1 MTFRTQPLSSLAVID
16 SYHYQITEL
25 LDMEMNEL
33 LKLMVNK
40 GASDLHLT
48 VSSPPVLRI
57 DGGLVPQ
64 EDLPPLSPQDIELA
78 LNQVCT
84 GEQRAAFDR
93 EWELDFAYGVPG
105 LARFRVNVLR
115 QRGVISLAFRFV
127 PFYIPSIDE
136 WGLPQ
141 IFKELILKPSG
152 LILIT
157 GTSGSGKSTTL
168 AAMLRHLN
176 ENATKS
182 VITVEDPI
190 EFTFRNK
197 KCLIRQRDLGD
208 DTKSFATAVIR
219 ALRHDADV
227 IVIGEMRDLDTIST
241 AITAA
246 ETGHLVLGTLH
257 TVDAPQS
264 IDRMID
270 VFPHGQ
276 QQQIR
281 IQLSQVIEAV
291 ISQTLLPRI
300 NGGRIAAFEIMLAS
314 RTIRRHIR
322 DEKTFE
328 IPVTIEVST
337 PEGMQ
342 TLDQALADLVRRKI
356 VTPEDALIRSRDPAK
371 LQQLLQ
377 SQREATV
384 LRGSVGNLIGK

>member
-1 MTFRTQPLSSLAVID
+1 
-16 SYHYQITEL
+16 
-25 LDMEMNEL
+25 MEMCEL

-57 DGGLVPQ
+57 DGELIPQ
-64 EDLPPLSPQDIELA
+64 EDLPPLTAEDVELA
-78 LNQVCT
+78 LEQVST
-84 GEQRAAFDR
+84 EEQRAAFDR

-105 LARFRVNVLR
+105 LARFRVNALR
-115 QRGVISLAFRFV
+115 QRGVISLAFRLV

-152 LILIT
+152 LILVT

-168 AAMLRHLN
+168 AAMLKHLN
-176 ENATKS
+176 ETATKS
-182 VITVEDPI
+182 VITIEDPI

-208 DTKSFATAVIR
+208 DTKSFSTAVIR

-291 ISQTLLPRI
+291 ISQALVPRI
-300 NGGRIAAFEIMLAS
+300 DGGRIAAFEIMLAS
-314 RTIRRHIR
+314 RTIRKHIR

-342 TLDQALADLVRRKI
+342 TLDQALADLVRRRI
-356 VTPEDALIRSRDPAK
+356 VTPEDALVRSRNPAK

-384 LRGSVGNLIGK
+384 VQGSVVA

>member
-1 MTFRTQPLSSLAVID
+1 
-16 SYHYQITEL
+16 
-25 LDMEMNEL
+25 MEINEL

-48 VSSPPVLRI
+48 MSSPPVLRI
-57 DGGLVPQ
+57 DGELMPK
-64 EDLPPLSPQDIELA
+64 EDLPPLTAEDIEVA
-78 LNQVCT
+78 LEQVST
-84 GEQRAAFDR
+84 QEQRVVFDR
-93 EWELDFAYGVPG
+93 ELELDFAYGVPG
-105 LARFRVNVLR
+105 LARFRVNALR
-115 QRGVISLAFRFV
+115 QRGAISLAFRFV

-141 IFKELILKPSG
+141 IFKELILRPSG

-182 VITVEDPI
+182 VITIEDPI

-208 DTKSFATAVIR
+208 DTKSFSTAVVR

-227 IVIGEMRDLDTIST
+227 IVIGEMRDLDTMST

-257 TVDAPQS
+257 TVDAAQS
-264 IDRMID
+264 IDRIID

-300 NGGRIAAFEIMLAS
+300 DGGRIAAFEIMLAS
-314 RTIRRHIR
+314 RTIRKHIR

-342 TLDQALADLVRRKI
+342 TLDQALADLVKKKI
-356 VTPEDALIRSRDPAK
+356 VTPEDALSRSRNPAK

-377 SQREATV
+377 SHREATLV
-384 LRGSVGNLIGK
+384 QGSVGNLIKK

>member
-1 MTFRTQPLSSLAVID
+1 
-16 SYHYQITEL
+16 
-25 LDMEMNEL
+25 MEMNEL

-57 DGGLVPQ
+57 NGELIPR
-64 EDLPPLSPQDIELA
+64 EDLPPLTAEDIELA
-78 LNQVCT
+78 LEQVST
-84 GEQRAAFDR
+84 EQQRAIFHR

-105 LARFRVNVLR
+105 LARFRVNALR
-115 QRGVISLAFRFV
+115 QRGATSLAFRFV

-176 ENATKS
+176 ENAAKS
-182 VITVEDPI
+182 VITIEDPI

-208 DTKSFATAVIR
+208 DTKSFSTAVIR

-300 NGGRIAAFEIMLAS
+300 DGGRIAAFEIMLAS
-314 RTIRRHIR
+314 RTIRKHIR

-342 TLDQALADLVRRKI
+342 TLDQALADLAKRKI
-356 VTPEDALIRSRDPAK
+356 ITPEDALIRSRNPVR

-377 SQREATV
+377 SQRETTV
-384 LRGSVGNLIGK
+384 VQRSVGNLIGR